1 MSKKF
6 RFLIATACVLF
17 LSTGLANAQRY
28 NIKAVFVDAE
38 SGEPI
43 EFATVS
49 LYDEAKKE
57 TTTYALTDTK
67 GAVEVKKVKPGK
79 YTLKSELLGYEAFKD
94 EIEITNNDIDFGTIK
109 MKVEVTYL
117 EGATV
122 TGVGNPIIIKKDTI
136 EYNAAAFKT
145 TDSDM
150 LYELLK
156 KLPGV
161 EVSSDGT
168 ITANGK
174 TIDKITVDGK
184 TFFMDDPQLA
194 VKNIPAKI
202 IEKVKV
208 LEKQSEEAEFTGI
221 NDGREEYVIDVGV
234 KQGMM
239 NGWIGN
245 LSAGVG
251 SDLRLGNEI
260 PEGKTFSDVNDVRFT
275 GNAMIARFGSS
286 DQIAIIGNGNN
297 ANNQGFG
304 GGGMMMGGGMGRG
317 GGRGGM
323 GGGGGIR
330 TTYMIGA
337 NASHTWGDDNELA
350 GNYRF
355 SGNNNLI
362 ENQSHKITFL
372 QNGTSILSD
381 EAETN
386 RTTQYSHGGSVRL
399 EWDITP
405 NTSIVFEPQISYS
418 YGDFLQESDFL
429 TDNGNIDGSVST
441 AKVNDGYTKN
451 FGDNDAL
458 STSGSFLF
466 RQRLGKAGRS
476 LTLNMNY
483 SLSKNNTDGF
493 NQSITNIYKNNVLDS
508 ISAVDQFYNQLSNSQ
523 NVGGRL
529 TFTEYLGSDFF
540 LQANYSLNYRNSV
553 STKDT
558 YNKDAAGQYT
568 AKDIMYSNEVIN
580 NSLEQNIGAN
590 LMRQTDKL
598 TLSVGAS
605 VIPSKSESKTT
616 YNGKTT
622 TIPQNVLNWSPNA
635 RIQYEISDYSD
646 LRINYNGRTSQ
657 PSVNQLNPVE
667 DNTNPL
673 SINRGNPDLIPSFN
687 HNMNV
692 EYFKSNPAKFASMN
706 VRIGGNYTKDGI
718 VNGTWTVPQ
727 TGVTYSVPMNAGRG
741 SYSLNGNFTY
751 NSPIAR
757 SDFSVSTFTNGS
769 FSSSVSYVGNPDKLD
784 PNSASSYLNKA
795 NYNENIYN
803 TINLSETLR
812 FTYRNDYI
820 EAIIGG
826 STNYRKS
833 YYSTTSANIKPT
845 WDNAVTASF
854 NATMGNTNFVTNA
867 NYNFYYGYS
876 EGYNQPKLIWNASL
890 LQTILGG
897 RATVSLQ
904 INDILNQSK
913 NITRQITDNYILD
926 SSSNTLGRYFLVSF
940 TYRFGTFGGQR
951 NGGFGGGFGGGRGG
965 RGGRGGMGGGNFG
978 GGMGGFGGGMGGG
991 NWR

>member
-6 RFLIATACVLF
+6 RFLIATLCVLF
-17 LSTGLANAQRY
+17 FSTGLANAQRH
-28 NIKAVFVDAE
+28 NVKAVLVDE
-38 SGEPI
+38 ENGNPV

-49 LYDEAKKE
+49 LYDEEKE
-57 TTTYALTDTK
+57 ETVTYALTDSK
-67 GAVEVKKVKPGK
+67 GMVEIKKVKAGK
-79 YTLKSELLGYEAFKD
+79 YTFKGELLGYD
-94 EIEITNNDIDFGTIK
+94 PYTTEIEITDKDIDLGTLK
-109 MKVEVTYL
+109 MKVAVNFL

-122 TGVGNPIIIKKDTI
+122 TDVGNPIIIKKDTI
-136 EYNAAAFKT
+136 EYNASAFKT

-208 LEKQSEEAEFTGI
+208 LEKASEESEFTGI

-245 LSAGVG
+245 LSAGIG
-251 SDLRLGNEI
+251 SDLRLGDEI
-260 PEGKTFSDVNDVRFT
+260 PDGQTFSDANDIRFN
-275 GNAMIARFGSS
+275 GNAMIARFGSN
-286 DQIAIIGNGNN
+286 DQIALIGNGNN
-297 ANNQGFG
+297 ANNMGFG
-304 GGGMMMGGGMGRG
+304 GGGMMGGGMGRG

-323 GGGGGIR
+323 GGGIR
-330 TTYMIGA
+330 TTYMGGV
-337 NASHTWGDDNELA
+337 NASHTWGEDNELA

-355 SGNNNLI
+355 SGNNNLV
-362 ENQSHKITFL
+362 ETQSHKITFL
-372 QNGTSILSD
+372 KNGTSIISD

-386 RTTQYSHGGSVRL
+386 RNNQNSHGGSVRL
-399 EWDITP
+399 EWDITE
-405 NTSIVFEPQISYS
+405 NTSIVFEPQINYS
-418 YGDFLQESDFL
+418 YGDFLQESDFI
-429 TDNGNIDGSVST
+429 TDNGNTDGSVST
-441 AKVNDGYTKN
+441 AKVNDGFTKN
-451 FGDNDAL
+451 FGDNNSL

-466 RQRLGKAGRS
+466 RQRVGKAGRS
-476 LTLNMNY
+476 LTLNVNY

-523 NVGGRL
+523 SIGSRL
-529 TFTEYLGSDFF
+529 TFTEYLGGDFF
-540 LQANYSLNYRNSV
+540 LQANYNINYRNSV

-558 YNKDAAGQYT
+558 WNKDAAGNYT
-568 AKDIMYSNEVIN
+568 VKDIMYSNEVVN
-580 NSLEQNIGAN
+580 NSLEQTIGAN

-646 LRINYNGRTSQ
+646 LRINYQGRTSQ

-673 SINRGNPDLIPSFN
+673 SINRGNPGLTPSFT
-687 HNMNV
+687 HNGSA
-692 EYFKSNPAKFASMN
+692 ELFKSNPAKFSSFNA
-706 VRIGGNYTKDGI
+706 RIGGNYTKDGI
-718 VNGTWTVPQ
+718 VNGSWTVPQ

-741 SYSLNGNFTY
+741 SYSVNGNFTF
-751 NSPIAR
+751 NSPIMR
-757 SDFSVSTFTNGS
+757 SNFSVSTFTNAM
-769 FSSSVSYVGNPDKLD
+769 FSSSVSYVGIPDKLD
-784 PNSASSYLNKA
+784 PNSEASYLNKD
-795 NYNENIYN
+795 NYDENIYN
-803 TINLSETLR
+803 TLNISETLR

-833 YYSTTSANIKPT
+833 FYSITTANVKPT

-854 NATMGNTNFVTNA
+854 NATMFNGLTNFVTDA
-867 NYNFYYGYS
+867 SYNFYNGYA
-876 EGYNQPKLIWNASL
+876 EGYNEPKLIWNASI

-897 RATVSLQ
+897 RATVSLSV
-904 INDILNQSK
+904 NDILNQQKSINK
-913 NITRQITDNYILD
+913 QITDNYDLT
-926 SSSNTLGRYFLVSF
+926 SRTNTLGRYFLVSF

-951 NGGFGGGFGGGRGG
+951 GGGFGGGWGGG
-965 RGGRGGMGGGNFG
+965 RGGRSGRGGFG
-978 GGMGGFGGGMGGG
+978 GGMGGFGGGGFRGGF
-991 NWR
+991 

>member
-6 RFLIATACVLF
+6 RFLFATICVLF
-17 LSTGLANAQRY
+17 FSTGLANAQRY
-28 NIKAVFVDAE
+28 SIKAVFVDEE
-38 SGEPI
+38 SGNPV

-49 LYDEAKKE
+49 LYDESKKE
-57 TTTYALTDTK
+57 TASYALTDTK
-67 GAVEVKKVKPGK
+67 GAVEIKKVKPGK
-79 YTLKSELLGYEAFKD
+79 YTLKSELLGYDPFSET
-94 EIEITNNDIDFGTIK
+94 IELTDTDLNFGTLK
-109 MKVEVTYL
+109 MKVAVTYL

-208 LEKQSEEAEFTGI
+208 LEKQSEESEFTGI
-221 NDGREEYVIDVGV
+221 NDGNEEYVIDVGV

-245 LSAGVG
+245 ISAGVG
-251 SDLRLGNEI
+251 SDI
-260 PEGKTFSDVNDVRFT
+260 KPVPEGETFGDVNDVRFT
-275 GNAMIARFGSS
+275 GNAMIARFSS
-286 DQIAIIGNGNN
+286 NDQIALIGNGNN
-297 ANNQGFG
+297 ANNIGFG
-304 GGGMMMGGGMGRG
+304 AVGGMGGGMGRG
-317 GGRGGM
+317 GGGGFGGM
-323 GGGGGIR
+323 GAGGIR
-330 TTYMIGA
+330 TSFMGGA

-355 SGNNNLI
+355 SGNSNFVDNK
-362 ENQSHKITFL
+362 SYKTTFL
-372 QNGTSILSD
+372 QNGTTILSD
-381 EAETN
+381 EQETN
-386 RTTQYSHGGSVRL
+386 KTQQYTHGGSIRL

-405 NTSIVFEPQISYS
+405 NTSIVFEPSLNYS
-418 YGDFLQESDFL
+418 YGDFLTQSNFL
-429 TDNGNIDGSVST
+429 TDNGDASGIST
-441 AKVNDGYTKN
+441 GKINDGYTNN
-451 FGDNDAL
+451 FGDNQSL
-458 STSGSFLF
+458 STNGRFLF

-476 LTLNMNY
+476 LTLNVNY

-493 NQSITNIYKNNVLDS
+493 NQSLTNIYTDNEKSGESV
-508 ISAVDQFYNQLSNSQ
+508 VDQYYNQLSNSQ
-523 NVGGRL
+523 NIGGRL
-529 TFTEYLGSDFF
+529 TFTEYLGADFF
-540 LQANYSLNYRNSV
+540 LQANYNINYSNSV
-553 STKDT
+553 STKNT
-558 YNKDAAGQYT
+558 FNKDAAGAYT
-568 AKDIMYSNEVIN
+568 EKDYMYSNEVVN
-580 NSLEQNIGAN
+580 YNLEQNIGAN
-590 LMRQTDKL
+590 MMRQTDKL

-605 VIPSKSESKTT
+605 IIPSKSESKTT
-616 YNGKTT
+616 YNNQTT

-646 LRINYNGRTSQ
+646 LRINYQGRTTQ

-667 DNTNPL
+667 DNSNPL
-673 SINRGNPDLIPSFN
+673 SISRGNPNLIPSFR
-687 HNMNV
+687 HNMNA

-706 VRIGGNYTKDGI
+706 VRIGGSYTKDGI
-718 VNGTWTVPQ
+718 VNGSWTVPT
-727 TGVTYSVPMNAGRG
+727 TGVTYSVPMNASRG
-741 SYSLNGNFTY
+741 SYSVNGNFVY

-769 FSSSVSYVGNPDKLD
+769 FSSSVSYVGIPDKLD
-784 PNSASSYLNKA
+784 PNSAASYLNKD

-826 STNYRKS
+826 STNFRKA
-833 YYSTTSANIKPT
+833 YYTTNAADIRPT

-854 NATMGNTNFVTNA
+854 NATMFNGVTNFVTDA
-867 NYNFYYGYS
+867 SYNFYYGYS
-876 EGYNQPKLIWNASL
+876 EGYNTPKLIWNASL
-890 LQTILGG
+890 LQTVLGG
-897 RATVSLQ
+897 RATVS
-904 INDILNQSK
+904 IAVNDILNQQKSI
-913 NITRQITDNYILD
+913 NRQITDNYVLD
-926 SSSNTLGRYFLVSF
+926 SRTNTLGRYFIVSF

-951 NGGFGGGFGGGRGG
+951 GGGFGGGRGMRMGGGGRGMGGGFGGGFGGG
-965 RGGRGGMGGGNFG
+965 MP
-978 GGMGGFGGGMGGG
+978 MM
-991 NWR
+991 

>member
-568 AKDIMYSNEVIN
+568 VKDIMYSNEVIN

>member
-6 RFLIATACVLF
+6 RFLFAIICVLF
-17 LSTGLANAQRY
+17 FSTGLANAQRY
-28 NIKAVFVDAE
+28 SIKAVFVDEE
-38 SGEPI
+38 SGNPV

-49 LYDEAKKE
+49 LYDESKKE
-57 TTTYALTDTK
+57 TTSYALTDTK
-67 GAVEVKKVKPGK
+67 GAVEIKKVKPGK
-79 YTLKSELLGYEAFKD
+79 YTLKSELLGYDPFSET
-94 EIEITNNDIDFGTIK
+94 IELTDTDLNFGTLK
-109 MKVEVTYL
+109 MKVAVTYL

-208 LEKQSEEAEFTGI
+208 LEKQSEESEFTGI
-221 NDGREEYVIDVGV
+221 NDGNEEYVIDVGV

-245 LSAGVG
+245 ISAGVG
-251 SDLRLGNEI
+251 SDI
-260 PEGKTFSDVNDVRFT
+260 KPVPEGETFGDVNDVRFT
-275 GNAMIARFGSS
+275 GNAMIARFSS
-286 DQIAIIGNGNN
+286 NDQIALIGNGNN
-297 ANNQGFG
+297 ANNIGFG
-304 GGGMMMGGGMGRG
+304 AVGGMGGGMGRG
-317 GGRGGM
+317 GGGGGFGGM
-323 GGGGGIR
+323 GAGGIR
-330 TTYMIGA
+330 TSFMGGA

-355 SGNNNLI
+355 SGNSNFVDNK
-362 ENQSHKITFL
+362 SYKTTFL
-372 QNGTSILSD
+372 QNGTTILSD
-381 EAETN
+381 EQETN
-386 RTTQYSHGGSVRL
+386 KTQQYTHGGSIRL

-405 NTSIVFEPQISYS
+405 NTSIVFEPSLNYS
-418 YGDFLQESDFL
+418 YGDFLTQSNFL
-429 TDNGNIDGSVST
+429 TDNGDAAGVST
-441 AKVNDGYTKN
+441 GKINDGYTNN
-451 FGDNDAL
+451 FGDNQSL
-458 STSGSFLF
+458 STNGRFLF

-476 LTLNMNY
+476 LTLNVNY

-493 NQSITNIYKNNVLDS
+493 NQSLTNIYTNNEKSGESV
-508 ISAVDQFYNQLSNSQ
+508 VDQYYNQLSNSQ
-523 NVGGRL
+523 NIGGRL
-529 TFTEYLGSDFF
+529 TFTEYLGADFF
-540 LQANYSLNYRNSV
+540 LQANYNINYSNSV
-553 STKDT
+553 STKNT
-558 YNKDAAGQYT
+558 FNKDAAGAYT
-568 AKDIMYSNEVIN
+568 EKDYMYSNEVVN
-580 NSLEQNIGAN
+580 YNLEQNIGAN

-605 VIPSKSESKTT
+605 IIPSKSESKTT
-616 YNGKTT
+616 YNNQTT

-646 LRINYNGRTSQ
+646 LRINYQGRTTQ

-667 DNTNPL
+667 DNSNPL
-673 SINRGNPDLIPSFN
+673 SISRGNPNLIPSFR
-687 HNMNV
+687 HNMNA

-706 VRIGGNYTKDGI
+706 VRIGGSYTKDGI
-718 VNGTWTVPQ
+718 VNGSWTVPT
-727 TGVTYSVPMNAGRG
+727 TGVTYSVPMNASRG
-741 SYSLNGNFTY
+741 SYSVNGNFVY

-769 FSSSVSYVGNPDKLD
+769 FSSSVSYVGIPDKLD
-784 PNSASSYLNKA
+784 PNSAASYLNKD

-826 STNYRKS
+826 STNFRKA
-833 YYSTTSANIKPT
+833 YYTTNAADIRPT

-854 NATMGNTNFVTNA
+854 NATMFNGVTNFVTDA
-867 NYNFYYGYS
+867 SYNFYYGYS
-876 EGYNQPKLIWNASL
+876 EGYNTPKLIWNASL

-897 RATVSLQ
+897 RATVS
-904 INDILNQSK
+904 IAVNDILNQQKSI
-913 NITRQITDNYILD
+913 NRQITDNYVLD
-926 SSSNTLGRYFLVSF
+926 RRTNTLGRYFIVSF

-951 NGGFGGGFGGGRGG
+951 GGGFGGGRGMRMGGGGRGMGGGFGGGFGGG
-965 RGGRGGMGGGNFG
+965 MP
-978 GGMGGFGGGMGGG
+978 MM
-991 NWR
+991 

>member
-6 RFLIATACVLF
+6 RFLIATACVLL

-28 NIKAVFVDAE
+28 NLKAVFVDAE
-38 SGEPI
+38 TGEPI

-49 LYDEAKKE
+49 LYDEEKEE

-94 EIEITNNDIDFGTIK
+94 EIEVTNSDIDFGTIK

-208 LEKQSEEAEFTGI
+208 LEKASEESEFTGI

-245 LSAGVG
+245 ISAGVG
-251 SDLRLGNEI
+251 SDLKPVSDGE
-260 PEGKTFSDVNDVRFT
+260 KFSDVNDVRFA
-275 GNAMIARFGSS
+275 GNAMIARFGSN
-286 DQIAIIGNGNN
+286 DQIALIGNGNN

-304 GGGMMMGGGMGRG
+304 GGMNMGGGMGRG

-323 GGGGGIR
+323 GGGIR
-330 TTYMIGA
+330 TSFMGGA

-372 QNGTSILSD
+372 QNETSILSD
-381 EAETN
+381 EFESN

-399 EWDITP
+399 EWDITK

-429 TDNGNIDGSVST
+429 TNNGNKDGSVTT
-441 AKVNDGYTKN
+441 AIVNDGSTKN
-451 FGDNDAL
+451 FGDNNAL

-476 LTLNMNY
+476 LTLNLNY
-483 SLSKNNTDGF
+483 SLSKNTTDGY
-493 NQSITNIYKNNVLDS
+493 NQTINNIYKNNVLDS
-508 ISAVDQFYNQLSNSQ
+508 VSKVDQFYNQLSNSQ
-523 NVGGRL
+523 NLGARL
-529 TFTEYLGSDFF
+529 TFTEYLGGDFF
-540 LQANYSLNYRNSV
+540 LQANYNINYRKSV

-558 YNKDAAGQYT
+558 YNKDASGNYT
-568 AKDIMYSNEVIN
+568 VKDIMYSNEVIN

-590 LMRQTDKL
+590 LMRQTDVL

-605 VIPSKSESKTT
+605 VIPSRSESKTT

-635 RIQYEISDYSD
+635 RIQWEISDYSD
-646 LRINYNGRTSQ
+646 LRVNYNGRTSQ

-706 VRIGGNYTKDGI
+706 IRIGGSYTKDGI
-718 VNGTWTVPQ
+718 VNGSWTVPQ

-741 SYSLNGNFTY
+741 SYSLNGNFVY

-757 SDFSVSTFTNGS
+757 SDFSISTFTNGS
-769 FSSSVSYVGNPDKLD
+769 FSSSVSYVGDPNKLD

-803 TINLSETLR
+803 TLNLSETLR

-833 YYSTTSANIKPT
+833 FYSITTANVKPT
-845 WDNAVTASF
+845 FDNAVTASF
-854 NATMGNTNFVTNA
+854 NATLFKGMTNFVTDA
-867 NYNFYYGYS
+867 SYNFYYGYA
-876 EGYNQPKLIWNASL
+876 EGYNDPKLIWNASI

-897 RATVSLQ
+897 RATISLQ
-904 INDILNQSK
+904 VNDILNQQRSISK
-913 NITRQITDNYILD
+913 QITDNYDLT
-926 SSSNTLGRYFLVSF
+926 SRTNTLGRSFLVTF

-951 NGGFGGGFGGGRGG
+951 GGNWGGGRGGWGGGRGG
-965 RGGRGGMGGGNFG
+965 R
-978 GGMGGFGGGMGGG
+978 GGMGGFGGGMGGFG
-991 NWR
+991 GGGMRMM

>member
-1 MSKKF
+1 MSKKL

-28 NIKAVFVDAE
+28 NIKAVFVDEE
-38 SGEPI
+38 SGEPV

-67 GAVEVKKVKPGK
+67 GAVEIKKVKPGK
-79 YTLKSELLGYEAFKD
+79 YTFKSELLGYEAFKD
-94 EIEITNNDIDFGTIK
+94 EIEITDSDINFGTIK

-117 EGATV
+117 EGAMV

-161 EVSSDGT
+161 EVSNDGT

-208 LEKQSEEAEFTGI
+208 LEKASEESEFTGI
-221 NDGREEYVIDVGV
+221 NDGNEEYVIDVGV

-260 PEGKTFSDVNDVRFT
+260 PEGQSFSDANDIRFT
-275 GNAMIARFGSS
+275 GNAMIARFGSN
-286 DQIAIIGNGNN
+286 DQVALIGNGNN

-304 GGGMMMGGGMGRG
+304 GGMNMGGGMGRG

-323 GGGGGIR
+323 GGGGIR
-330 TTYMIGA
+330 TSYMGGV

-355 SGNNNLI
+355 SGNSSYVDNKSYKTTIL
-362 ENQSHKITFL
+362 K
-372 QNGTSILSD
+372 NGTTILSD
-381 EAETN
+381 EREEN
-386 RTTQYSHGGSVRL
+386 KNNQYSHGGSVRL
-399 EWDITP
+399 EWDITK
-405 NTSIVFEPQISYS
+405 NTSIVFEPEISYS
-418 YGDFLQESDFL
+418 YGDFLNQSTFA
-429 TDNGNIDGSVST
+429 TDNGDGNGKST
-441 AKVNDGYTKN
+441 AKVNDGETNN
-451 FGDNDAL
+451 FGDNTAL
-458 STSGSFLF
+458 STSGRFLF

-476 LTLNMNY
+476 LTLNVNY
-483 SLSKNNTDGF
+483 SLSKNNTDGY
-493 NQSITNIYKNNVLDS
+493 NQTINNIYKNNVLDS
-508 ISAVDQFYNQLSNSQ
+508 VSKVDQFYNQLSNSQ
-523 NVGGRL
+523 TLGARF
-529 TFTEYLGSDFF
+529 TFTEYLGGDFF
-540 LQANYSLNYRNSV
+540 LQANYNINYRNSV

-558 YNKDAAGQYT
+558 YDKDASGKYT
-568 AKDIMYSNEVIN
+568 VKDYMYSNEVTN
-580 NSLEQNIGAN
+580 HSFEQNIGAN
-590 LMRQTDKL
+590 LMRQTDVL
-598 TLSVGAS
+598 TLSIGAS
-605 VIPSKSESKTT
+605 VIPSKSESVTT
-616 YNGKTT
+616 YNNKTT

-635 RIQYEISDYSD
+635 RIQWEISDYSD
-646 LRINYNGRTSQ
+646 LRVNYQGRTSQ

-673 SINRGNPDLIPSFN
+673 SITRGNPDLIPSFN

-706 VRIGGNYTKDGI
+706 VRLGGSYTKDGI

-727 TGVTYSVPMNAGRG
+727 TGVTYSVPMNSGRG
-741 SYSLNGNFTY
+741 AYSLNGNFVF

-757 SDFSVSTFTNGS
+757 SDFSVSTFTNAS

-784 PNSASSYLNKA
+784 PNSATSYLNKA
-795 NYNENIYN
+795 NYDQNIYN

-826 STNYRKS
+826 STNYRKA
-833 YYSTTSANIKPT
+833 YYTMTSTNIKPT
-845 WDNAVTASF
+845 FDNAVTASF
-854 NATMGNTNFVTNA
+854 NATMGTTNFVTDA
-867 NYNFYYGYS
+867 SYNFYYGYS
-876 EGYNQPKLIWNASL
+876 EGYNEPKLIWNASI

-897 RATVSLQ
+897 RATIALRV
-904 INDILNQSK
+904 NDILNQQKS
-913 NITRQITDNYILD
+913 ITRQITDNYVLD
-926 SSSNTLGRYFLVSF
+926 SSTNTLGRYFLVTF

-951 NGGFGGGFGGGRGG
+951 SGGWGGGRGMGGG
-965 RGGRGGMGGGNFG
+965 RGGRGGMGGGFG
-978 GGMGGFGGGMGGG
+978 GGMPMGGGGFGGG
-991 NWR
+991 RPF

>member
-6 RFLIATACVLF
+6 RFLFAIICVLF
-17 LSTGLANAQRY
+17 FSTGLANAQRY
-28 NIKAVFVDAE
+28 SIKAVFVDEE
-38 SGEPI
+38 SGNPV

-49 LYDEAKKE
+49 LYDESKKE
-57 TTTYALTDTK
+57 TTSYALTDTK
-67 GAVEVKKVKPGK
+67 GAVEIKKVKPGK
-79 YTLKSELLGYEAFKD
+79 YTLKSELLGYDPFSET
-94 EIEITNNDIDFGTIK
+94 IELTDTDLNFGTLK
-109 MKVEVTYL
+109 MKVAVTYL

-208 LEKQSEEAEFTGI
+208 LEKQSEESEFTGI
-221 NDGREEYVIDVGV
+221 NDGNEEYVIDVGV

-245 LSAGVG
+245 ISAGVG
-251 SDLRLGNEI
+251 SDI
-260 PEGKTFSDVNDVRFT
+260 KPVPEGETFGDVNDVRFT
-275 GNAMIARFGSS
+275 GNAMIARFSS
-286 DQIAIIGNGNN
+286 NDQIALIGNGNN
-297 ANNQGFG
+297 ANNIGFG
-304 GGGMMMGGGMGRG
+304 AVGGMGGGMGRG
-317 GGRGGM
+317 GGGGGFGGM
-323 GGGGGIR
+323 GAGGIR
-330 TTYMIGA
+330 TSFMGGA

-355 SGNNNLI
+355 SGNSNFVDNK
-362 ENQSHKITFL
+362 SYKTTFL
-372 QNGTSILSD
+372 QNGTTILSD
-381 EAETN
+381 EQETN
-386 RTTQYSHGGSVRL
+386 KTQQYTHGGSIRL

-405 NTSIVFEPQISYS
+405 NTSIVFEPSLNYS
-418 YGDFLQESDFL
+418 YGDFLTQSNFL
-429 TDNGNIDGSVST
+429 TDNGDAAGVST
-441 AKVNDGYTKN
+441 GKINDGYTNN
-451 FGDNDAL
+451 FGDNQSL
-458 STSGSFLF
+458 STNGRFLF

-476 LTLNMNY
+476 LTLNVNY

-493 NQSITNIYKNNVLDS
+493 NQSLTNIYTNNEKSGESV
-508 ISAVDQFYNQLSNSQ
+508 VDQYYNQLSNSQ
-523 NVGGRL
+523 NIGGRL
-529 TFTEYLGSDFF
+529 TFTEYLGADFF
-540 LQANYSLNYRNSV
+540 LQANYNINYSNSV
-553 STKDT
+553 STKNT
-558 YNKDAAGQYT
+558 FNKDAAGAYT
-568 AKDIMYSNEVIN
+568 EKDYMYSNEVVN
-580 NSLEQNIGAN
+580 YNLEQNIGAN

-605 VIPSKSESKTT
+605 IIPSKSESKTT
-616 YNGKTT
+616 YNNQTT

-646 LRINYNGRTSQ
+646 LRINYQGRTTQ

-667 DNTNPL
+667 DNSNPL
-673 SINRGNPDLIPSFN
+673 SISRGNPNLIPSFR
-687 HNMNV
+687 HNMNA

-706 VRIGGNYTKDGI
+706 VRIGGSYTKDGI
-718 VNGTWTVPQ
+718 VNGSWTVPT

-741 SYSLNGNFTY
+741 SYSVNGNFVY

-769 FSSSVSYVGNPDKLD
+769 FSSSVSYVGIPDKLD
-784 PNSASSYLNKA
+784 PNSAASYLNKD

-826 STNYRKS
+826 STNFRKA
-833 YYSTTSANIKPT
+833 YYTTNAADIRPT

-854 NATMGNTNFVTNA
+854 NATMFNGVTNFVTDA
-867 NYNFYYGYS
+867 SYNFYYGYS
-876 EGYNQPKLIWNASL
+876 EGYNTPKLIWNASL

-897 RATVSLQ
+897 RATVS
-904 INDILNQSK
+904 IAVNDILNQQKSI
-913 NITRQITDNYILD
+913 NRQITDNYVLD
-926 SSSNTLGRYFLVSF
+926 RRTNTLGRYFIVSF

-951 NGGFGGGFGGGRGG
+951 GGGFGGGRGMRMGGGGRGMGGGFGGGFGGG
-965 RGGRGGMGGGNFG
+965 MP
-978 GGMGGFGGGMGGG
+978 MM
-991 NWR
+991 

>member
-323 GGGGGIR
+323 GGGGIR

-965 RGGRGGMGGGNFG
+965 RGGRGGMGGGFG

>member
-6 RFLIATACVLF
+6 RFLFATICVLF
-17 LSTGLANAQRY
+17 FSTGLANAQRY
-28 NIKAVFVDAE
+28 SIKAVFVDEE
-38 SGEPI
+38 SGNPV

-49 LYDEAKKE
+49 LYDESKKE
-57 TTTYALTDTK
+57 TASYALTDTK
-67 GAVEVKKVKPGK
+67 GAVEIKKVKPGK
-79 YTLKSELLGYEAFKD
+79 YTLKSELLGYDPFSET
-94 EIEITNNDIDFGTIK
+94 IELTDTDLNFGTLK
-109 MKVEVTYL
+109 MKVAVTYL

-208 LEKQSEEAEFTGI
+208 LEKQSEESEFTGI
-221 NDGREEYVIDVGV
+221 NDGNEEYVIDVGV

-245 LSAGVG
+245 ISAGVG
-251 SDLRLGNEI
+251 SDI
-260 PEGKTFSDVNDVRFT
+260 KPVPEGETFGDVNDVRFT
-275 GNAMIARFGSS
+275 GNAMIARFSS
-286 DQIAIIGNGNN
+286 NDQIALIGNGNN
-297 ANNQGFG
+297 ANNIGFG
-304 GGGMMMGGGMGRG
+304 AVGGMGGGMGRG
-317 GGRGGM
+317 GGGGFGGM
-323 GGGGGIR
+323 GAGGIR
-330 TTYMIGA
+330 TSFMGGA

-355 SGNNNLI
+355 SGNSNFVDNK
-362 ENQSHKITFL
+362 SYKTTFL
-372 QNGTSILSD
+372 QNGTTILSD
-381 EAETN
+381 EQETN
-386 RTTQYSHGGSVRL
+386 KTQQYTHGGSIRL

-405 NTSIVFEPQISYS
+405 NTSIVFEPSLNYS
-418 YGDFLQESDFL
+418 YGDFLTQSNFL
-429 TDNGNIDGSVST
+429 TDNGDASGIST
-441 AKVNDGYTKN
+441 GKINDGYTNN
-451 FGDNDAL
+451 FGDNQSL
-458 STSGSFLF
+458 STNGRFLF

-476 LTLNMNY
+476 LTLNVNY

-493 NQSITNIYKNNVLDS
+493 NQSLTNIYTDNEKSGESV
-508 ISAVDQFYNQLSNSQ
+508 VDQYYNQLSNSQ
-523 NVGGRL
+523 NIGGRL
-529 TFTEYLGSDFF
+529 TFTEYLGADFF
-540 LQANYSLNYRNSV
+540 LQANYNINYSNSV
-553 STKDT
+553 STKNT
-558 YNKDAAGQYT
+558 FNKDAAGAYT
-568 AKDIMYSNEVIN
+568 EKDYMYSNEVVN
-580 NSLEQNIGAN
+580 YNLEQNIGAN
-590 LMRQTDKL
+590 MMRQTDKL

-605 VIPSKSESKTT
+605 IIPSKSESKTT
-616 YNGKTT
+616 YNNQTT

-646 LRINYNGRTSQ
+646 LRINYQGRTTQ

-667 DNTNPL
+667 DNSNPL
-673 SINRGNPDLIPSFN
+673 SISRGNPNLIPSFR
-687 HNMNV
+687 HNMNA

-706 VRIGGNYTKDGI
+706 VRIGGSYTKDGI
-718 VNGTWTVPQ
+718 VNGSWTVPT
-727 TGVTYSVPMNAGRG
+727 TGVTYSVPMNASRG
-741 SYSLNGNFTY
+741 SYSVNGNFVY

-769 FSSSVSYVGNPDKLD
+769 FSSSVSYVGIPDKLD
-784 PNSASSYLNKA
+784 PNSAASYLNKD

-826 STNYRKS
+826 STNFRKA
-833 YYSTTSANIKPT
+833 YYTTNAADIRPT

-854 NATMGNTNFVTNA
+854 NATMFNGVTNFVTDA
-867 NYNFYYGYS
+867 SYNFYYGYS
-876 EGYNQPKLIWNASL
+876 EGYNTPKLIWNASL

-897 RATVSLQ
+897 RATVS
-904 INDILNQSK
+904 IAVNDILNQQKSI
-913 NITRQITDNYILD
+913 NRQITDNYVLD
-926 SSSNTLGRYFLVSF
+926 SRTNTLGRYFIVSF

-951 NGGFGGGFGGGRGG
+951 GGGFGGGRGMRMGGGGRGMGGGFGGGFGGG
-965 RGGRGGMGGGNFG
+965 MP
-978 GGMGGFGGGMGGG
+978 MM
-991 NWR
+991 

>member
-6 RFLIATACVLF
+6 RFLIATICVLF
-17 LSTGLANAQRY
+17 VSTGLANAQRY
-28 NIKAVFVDAE
+28 NIKAVFVDDETDA
-38 SGEPI
+38 PV

-49 LYDEAKKE
+49 LYDASKKE
-57 TTTYALTDTK
+57 TISYALTDTK
-67 GAVEVKKVKPGK
+67 GAVEMKKVKPGK
-79 YTLKSELLGYEAFKD
+79 YTLKSELLGYQAFSND
-94 EIEITNNDIDFGTIK
+94 IEITDSDIDFGTIK

-208 LEKQSEEAEFTGI
+208 LEKQSEESEFTGI
-221 NDGREEYVIDVGV
+221 NDGNEEYVIDVGV

-245 LSAGVG
+245 ISAGVG
-251 SDLRLGNEI
+251 SDLKPV
-260 PEGKTFSDVNDVRFT
+260 PEGQTFSDVNDVRFN

-286 DQIAIIGNGNN
+286 DQIALIGNGNN
-297 ANNQGFG
+297 ANNMGFG
-304 GGGMMMGGGMGRG
+304 AMGGMGGGMGRG
-317 GGRGGM
+317 GGGRGGM
-323 GGGGGIR
+323 GGMGAGGIR
-330 TTYMIGA
+330 TSFMGGV

-355 SGNNNLI
+355 SGNNNYVD
-362 ENQSHKITFL
+362 NKSHKQTNL
-372 QNGTSILSD
+372 MTGTTILSD
-381 EAETN
+381 EQEIN
-386 RTTQYSHGGSVRL
+386 KTTQYSHGGSVRL
-399 EWDITP
+399 EWDITD
-405 NTSIVFEPQISYS
+405 NTSIVFEPQINYS
-418 YGDFLQESDFL
+418 YGDFLQQSIFK
-429 TDNGNIDGSVST
+429 TDNGNSEGVST
-441 AKVNDGYTKN
+441 AKVNDGETNN
-451 FGDNDAL
+451 FGDNTAL

-476 LTLNMNY
+476 LTLNINY

-493 NQSITNIYKNNVLDS
+493 NQTLNNIYKNNVLDS
-508 ISAVDQFYNQLSNSQ
+508 VSKVDQFYNQLSNTQ
-523 NVGGRL
+523 NISSRL
-529 TFTEYLGSDFF
+529 TFTEYLGGDFF
-540 LQANYSLNYRNSV
+540 LQANYNISYRNSV

-558 YNKDAAGQYT
+558 WNKDASGNYT
-568 AKDIMYSNEVIN
+568 QKDEMYSNEVIN
-580 NSLEQNIGAN
+580 HGLEQNIGAN

-605 VIPSKSESKTT
+605 IIPSRSESKTT

-622 TIPQNVLNWSPNA
+622 SIPQNVLNWSPNA

-646 LRINYNGRTSQ
+646 LRVNYNGRTSQ

-673 SINRGNPDLIPSFN
+673 SISRGNPDLLPSFT

-718 VNGTWTVPQ
+718 VNGTWTVPT

-741 SYSLNGNFTY
+741 SYSVNGNFTF
-751 NSPIAR
+751 NSPIMR

-769 FSSSVSYVGNPDKLD
+769 FSSSVSYVGNPSKLD
-784 PNSASSYLNKA
+784 PNSATSYLNKA
-795 NYNENIYN
+795 NYDENIYN
-803 TINLSETLR
+803 TINLSETIRL
-812 FTYRNDYI
+812 TYRNDYI

-826 STNYRKS
+826 STNFRKA
-833 YYSTTSANIKPT
+833 YYTTNSTNIKPT
-845 WDNAVTASF
+845 FDNAVTASF
-854 NATMGNTNFVTNA
+854 NATMFNGVTNFVTDA
-867 NYNFYYGYS
+867 SYNFYYGYS
-876 EGYNQPKLIWNASL
+876 EGYNQPKLIWNASI

-897 RATVSLQ
+897 RATVSLAV
-904 INDILNQSK
+904 NDILNQQKS
-913 NITRQITDNYILD
+913 ITRQITDNYVLD
-926 SSSNTLGRYFLVSF
+926 SSTNTLGRYFLVSF

-951 NGGFGGGFGGGRGG
+951 SGGWGGGRGMGGG
-965 RGGRGGMGGGNFG
+965 RGRGGMGGFG
-978 GGMGGFGGGMGGG
+978 GGMGGFGGGMPMM
-991 NWR
+991 

>member
-1 MSKKF
+1 MSKKL
-6 RFLIATACVLF
+6 RFLITTICVLF
-17 LSTGLANAQRY
+17 FSTGLANAQRY
-28 NIKAVFVDAE
+28 TLKAIFIDEE
-38 SGEPI
+38 SGAPV

-49 LYDEAKKE
+49 IYDEEKKE
-57 TTTYALTDTK
+57 TSSYALTDTK

-79 YTLKSELLGYEAFKD
+79 YTFKCELLGYQAYTS
-94 EIEITNNDIDFGTIK
+94 EIEVTNKDIDFGTIK

-122 TGVGNPIIIKKDTI
+122 TDVGNPIIIKKDTI

-174 TIDKITVDGK
+174 TINKITVDGK

-208 LEKQSEEAEFTGI
+208 LEKASEESEFTGI

-245 LSAGVG
+245 LSAGIG
-251 SDLRLGNEI
+251 SDLRLGDEI
-260 PEGKTFSDVNDVRFT
+260 PDGQTFSDANDIRFN
-275 GNAMIARFGSS
+275 GNAMIARFGSN
-286 DQIAIIGNGNN
+286 DQIALIGNGNN
-297 ANNQGFG
+297 ANNMGFG
-304 GGGMMMGGGMGRG
+304 GGGMMGGGMGRG

-323 GGGGGIR
+323 GGGIR
-330 TTYMIGA
+330 TTYMGGV
-337 NASHTWGDDNELA
+337 NASHTWGEDNELA

-355 SGNNNLI
+355 SGNNNLV
-362 ENQSHKITFL
+362 ETQSHKITFL
-372 QNGTSILSD
+372 KNGTSIISD

-386 RTTQYSHGGSVRL
+386 RNNQNSHGGSVRL
-399 EWDITP
+399 EWDITE

-418 YGDFLQESDFL
+418 YGDFLQESDFI
-429 TDNGNIDGSVST
+429 TDNGNKDGSVST

-451 FGDNDAL
+451 FGDNNSL

-476 LTLNMNY
+476 LTLNVNY

-523 NVGGRL
+523 NIGSRL
-529 TFTEYLGSDFF
+529 TFTEYLGGDFF
-540 LQANYSLNYRNSV
+540 LQANYNINYRNSV

-558 YNKDAAGQYT
+558 WNKDAAGNYT
-568 AKDIMYSNEVIN
+568 VKDIMYSNEVVN
-580 NSLEQNIGAN
+580 NSLEQTIGAN
-590 LMRQTDKL
+590 LMRQTDQL
-598 TLSVGAS
+598 TLSIGAS

-646 LRINYNGRTSQ
+646 LRINYQGRTSQ

-673 SINRGNPDLIPSFN
+673 SINRGNPGLTPSFT
-687 HNMNV
+687 HNGSA
-692 EYFKSNPAKFASMN
+692 ELFKSNPAKFSSFNA
-706 VRIGGNYTKDGI
+706 RIGGTYTKDGI
-718 VNGTWTVPQ
+718 VNGSWTVPQ

-741 SYSLNGNFTY
+741 SYSLNGNFTF
-751 NSPIAR
+751 NSPIMR
-757 SDFSVSTFTNGS
+757 SNFSVSTFTNAM
-769 FSSSVSYVGNPDKLD
+769 FSSSVSYVGIPDKLD
-784 PNSASSYLNKA
+784 PNSASSYLNKD
-795 NYNENIYN
+795 NYDENIYN
-803 TINLSETLR
+803 TLNISETLR

-833 YYSTTSANIKPT
+833 FYSITTANVKPT

-854 NATMGNTNFVTNA
+854 NATMFNGLTNFVTDA
-867 NYNFYYGYS
+867 SYNFYNGYA
-876 EGYNQPKLIWNASL
+876 EGYNQPKLIWNASI

-897 RATVSLQ
+897 RATVSLSV
-904 INDILNQSK
+904 NDILNQQKSISK
-913 NITRQITDNYILD
+913 QITDNYDLT
-926 SSSNTLGRYFLVSF
+926 SRTNTLGRYFLVSF

-951 NGGFGGGFGGGRGG
+951 GGGFGGGRGG
-965 RGGRGGMGGGNFG
+965 FGGGRGGR

-991 NWR
+991 FRGGF

>member
-1 MSKKF
+1 MFKKF
-6 RFLIATACVLF
+6 RFLIATLCVLF
-17 LSTGLANAQRY
+17 FSTGLANAQRH
-28 NIKAVFVDAE
+28 NVKAVFVDEE

-49 LYDEAKKE
+49 IYDEEKE
-57 TTTYALTDTK
+57 ETVTYALTDSK
-67 GAVEVKKVKPGK
+67 GAVEVKKVKAGN
-79 YTLKSELLGYEAFKD
+79 YTIKCELLGYEPYKGT
-94 EIEITNNDIDFGTIK
+94 IEISSNDIDLGTLK
-109 MKVEVTYL
+109 MKVEVNFL
-117 EGATV
+117 EGATI
-122 TGVGNPIIIKKDTI
+122 TDVGNPIIIKKDTI

-245 LSAGVG
+245 ISAGVG
-251 SDLRLGNEI
+251 SDLRLGDDI
-260 PEGKTFSDVNDVRFT
+260 PEGKTFSYVNDVRFT

-286 DQIAIIGNGNN
+286 DQIALIGNGNN

-304 GGGMMMGGGMGRG
+304 GGGMNMGGGMGRG

-323 GGGGGIR
+323 GGGGIR

-372 QNGTSILSD
+372 QNDTSILSD
-381 EAETN
+381 EAESN

-399 EWDITP
+399 EWDITE

-429 TDNGNIDGSVST
+429 TDNGNKDGSVST

-483 SLSKNNTDGF
+483 SLSKNNTDGY

-523 NVGGRL
+523 NIGGRL
-529 TFTEYLGSDFF
+529 TFTEYLGGDFF
-540 LQANYSLNYRNSV
+540 LQANYSLNYRNSI

-558 YNKDAAGQYT
+558 YNKDASGNYT
-568 AKDIMYSNEVIN
+568 VKDIMYSNEVIN

-590 LMRQTDKL
+590 LMRQTDVL

-605 VIPSKSESKTT
+605 IIPSKSESKTT

-646 LRINYNGRTSQ
+646 LRINYN
-657 PSVNQLNPVE
+657 
-667 DNTNPL
+667 
-673 SINRGNPDLIPSFN
+673 
-687 HNMNV
+687 
-692 EYFKSNPAKFASMN
+692 
-706 VRIGGNYTKDGI
+706 
-718 VNGTWTVPQ
+718 
-727 TGVTYSVPMNAGRG
+727 
-741 SYSLNGNFTY
+741 
-751 NSPIAR
+751 
-757 SDFSVSTFTNGS
+757 
-769 FSSSVSYVGNPDKLD
+769 
-784 PNSASSYLNKA
+784 
-795 NYNENIYN
+795 
-803 TINLSETLR
+803 
-812 FTYRNDYI
+812 
-820 EAIIGG
+820 
-826 STNYRKS
+826 
-833 YYSTTSANIKPT
+833 
-845 WDNAVTASF
+845 
-854 NATMGNTNFVTNA
+854 
-867 NYNFYYGYS
+867 
-876 EGYNQPKLIWNASL
+876 
-890 LQTILGG
+890 
-897 RATVSLQ
+897 
-904 INDILNQSK
+904 
-913 NITRQITDNYILD
+913 
-926 SSSNTLGRYFLVSF
+926 
-940 TYRFGTFGGQR
+940 
-951 NGGFGGGFGGGRGG
+951 
-965 RGGRGGMGGGNFG
+965 
-978 GGMGGFGGGMGGG
+978 
-991 NWR
+991 